1 MVLYP
6 NRPTQRH
13 SHLIIGASRGI
24 GLEFTRQ
31 LLLEHD
37 QHVIAT
43 ARNINAPE
51 LRALQAQ
58 SEEQKKGTLMI
69 VECDVTD
76 EESIQRMAEY
86 VGSLVKGARLRG
98 RTIENVIVNAGI
110 LEYPNRV
117 LGRRVDD
124 FSSHVAGTLSCSYK
138 SLFFCFLVY
147 PEISS
152 FQISAKIPQ
161 SLSVLLRS
169 LYP

>member
-6 NRPTQRH
+6 NRPIQRH
-13 SHLIIGASRGI
+13 SHLVIGASRGI
-24 GLEFTRQ
+24 GLEFARQ

-51 LRALQAQ
+51 LLALQAQ
-58 SEEQKKGTLMI
+58 SRDQKKGALMI

-76 EESIQRMAEY
+76 EDSIQRMAEY

-110 LEYPNRV
+110 LEYPCR
-117 LGRRVDD
+117 
-124 FSSHVAGTLSCSYK
+124 TL
-138 SLFFCFLVY
+138 
-147 PEISS
+147 EG
-152 FQISAKIPQ
+152 
-161 SLSVLLRS
+161 
-169 LYP
+169 